1 MKIAV
6 IGSREFDDYNLLKDV
21 LFDFT
26 RKEKIVIV
34 SGGAKGADSLA
45 KKFAK
50 ENGLRYIEFAAD
62 WYNLD
67 VTPCKIKIDKNG
79 KEYNCLAGFARNK
92 DIISNAD
99 MVVAFHNGVSRGT
112 LDSLEI
118 ARQQKKNTLIIYF

>member
-6 IGSREFDDYNLLKDV
+6 IGSREFDDYNTLKNI
-21 LFDFT
+21 LHDFADQVVT
-26 RKEKIVIV
+26 II

-45 KKFAK
+45 KKYAK
-50 ENGLRYIEFAAD
+50 EKNLQYIEFAAD

-67 VTPCKIKIDKNG
+67 VTPCKIKLDKNG

-99 MVVAFHNGVSRGT
+99 MVIAFHNGISRGT